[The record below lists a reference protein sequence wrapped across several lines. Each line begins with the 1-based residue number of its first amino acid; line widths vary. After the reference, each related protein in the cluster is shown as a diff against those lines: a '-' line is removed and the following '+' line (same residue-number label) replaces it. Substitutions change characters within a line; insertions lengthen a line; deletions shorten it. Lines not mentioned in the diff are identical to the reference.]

1 MEVQLVQKNGFTK
14 AMVAG
19 RIDTITSAE
28 FENAVMKA
36 FESEKQAIILDCTKL
51 DYISS
56 SGLRVFL
63 LLQKKAK
70 ASAVALNVCGL
81 NPSIKEIFDISGFSG
96 IFNILSDCKDFE

>member
-1 MEVQLVQKNGFTK
+1 MEVQLIQKNGYTK

-19 RIDTITSAE
+19 RIDTVTSAE
-28 FENAVMKA
+28 FESAVMKA
-36 FESEKQAIILDCTKL
+36 FESEKQEIVLDCTKL

-56 SGLRVFL
+56 SGLRIFL

-70 ASAVALNVCGL
+70 ASAVSLSVCCL

-96 IFNILSDCKDFE
+96 IFTIHSEWNDVE

>member
-1 MEVQLVQKNGFTK
+1 MEVQIIQKNGYTK
-14 AMVAG
+14 ALVSG
-19 RIDTITSAE
+19 RIDTITASE
-28 FENAVMKA
+28 FENAVNKA
-36 FESEKQAIILDCTKL
+36 FEFEKTAIVLDCTKL

-70 ASAVALNVCGL
+70 ASGISLSVCCL

-96 IFNILSDCKDFE
+96 IFTILSEWKDTD